1 MKRIIP
7 VAVALA
13 TATALTLAG
22 CADGGSGG
30 EGGSGDPIII
40 GGIAGTTGAYGAV
53 GIAVINGTQ
62 MAVDEI
68 NAAGGIS
75 GRQIDFR
82 WDDDAADA
90 TKSSQLFQQYV
101 SDGAVAILGSPDTG
115 PTTAALGDQMQIP
128 VLGAVDD
135 GGLTVYPNG
144 PDKPPFAWTFST
156 SLNTFAWG
164 AKIADWAIA
173 NCPGGLAMLH
183 DPTTY
188 GLGGLAGFQM
198 SLDAAGKDFA
208 YVESITENWGSGAT
222 VNLDAEIQ
230 KIEDSGADCVE
241 VWLTPGDEAAF
252 MQEIAS
258 LGINDLTV
266 LGNDVTNADK
276 TFTDLA
282 GAEGDGMISALL
294 TSDVHPNDRL
304 KKWQGQYRDKF
315 DGLEPGPFAELSYD
329 AVYILKQVIEDAGGK
344 TDPESIRA
352 GLNSLSGF
360 DGLTGTLGFTEQIHT
375 TINKEQLTMVK
386 WSVDSGT
393 WEPME

>member
-1 MKRIIP
+1 MKRIMP
-7 VAVALA
+7 VAVAAAAALA
-13 TATALTLAG
+13 LAG
-22 CADGGSGG
+22 CSGGGGGG
-30 EGGSGDPIII
+30 EGSSDPIVV

-68 NAAGGIS
+68 NEAGGIA
-75 GRQIDFR
+75 GRQIDFK

-90 TKSSQLFQQYV
+90 TKSSQLFQQFV
-101 SDGAVAILGSPDTG
+101 SEGAVAILGSPDTG

-144 PDKPPFAWTFST
+144 PDEPPFAWTFST

-164 AKIADWAIA
+164 AKIADWAIE

-198 SLDAAGKDFA
+198 SLDEAGKDFV
-208 YVESITENWGSGAT
+208 YVEAITENWGSGAT

-230 KIEDSGADCVE
+230 KIVDSGADCVE

-258 LGINDLTV
+258 LGIDDLTV
-266 LGNDVTNADK
+266 LGNDVTNADA

-282 GAEGDGMISALL
+282 GEQGDGMISALL
-294 TSDVHPNDRL
+294 TSDVYPNDRL
-304 KKWQGQYRDKF
+304 TEWIGQYKEKF

-329 AVYILKQVIEDAGGK
+329 AVYILKQVIEEADGK

-352 GLNSLSGF
+352 GLNKLTDF
-360 DGLTGTLGFTEQIHT
+360 DGLTGSLSFTEQIHT
-375 TINKEQLTMVK
+375 TINKEQLTMVQ
-386 WSVDSGT
+386 WSVADQA
-393 WEPME
+393 WNPIE

>member
-7 VAVALA
+7 VVTAIAAVTALA
-13 TATALTLAG
+13 LAG
-22 CADGGSGG
+22 CSGG
-30 EGGSGDPIII
+30 GGGASDDAIVI

-68 NAAGGIS
+68 NKAGGID
-75 GRQIDFR
+75 GRQIKFV

-90 TKSSQLFQQYV
+90 TKSSQLFQQFV

-144 PDKPPFAWTFST
+144 PEEPPFAWTFST

-164 AKIADWAIA
+164 GKLADWSVD
-173 NCPGGLAMLH
+173 NCPNGLAMLH

-198 SLDAAGKDFA
+198 AFEESGHDFV

-230 KIEDSGADCVE
+230 KIVDSGASCVE

-252 MQEIAS
+252 VQEIAS
-258 LGINDLTV
+258 LGITGLTV
-266 LGNDVTNADK
+266 LGNDVTNADA

-282 GAEGDGMISALL
+282 GPEGDGMISALL

-304 KKWQGQYRDKF
+304 VEWQQQYRDLF

-329 AVYILKQVIEDAGGK
+329 AVYILKQVIEDGGGA

-352 GLNSLSGF
+352 GLNKLTDF
-360 DGLTGTLGFTEQIHT
+360 EGLTGSLSFTEQIHT

-386 WSVDSGT
+386 WNYATKT

>member
-1 MKRIIP
+1 MKRITWAAAL
-7 VAVALA
+7 AVASI
-13 TATALTLAG
+13 TALAG
-22 CADGGSGG
+22 CSSGGSPTPSGD
-30 EGGSGDPIII
+30 GDPIVV

-68 NAAGGIS
+68 NEAGGIA
-75 GRQIDFR
+75 GRQIEFI

-90 TKSSQLFQQYV
+90 TKSSQLFQQFV

-115 PTTAALGDQMQIP
+115 PTTAALGDQMQVP

-144 PDKPPFAWTFST
+144 PDEPPYAWTFST

-164 AKIADWAIA
+164 GKLAEWSID
-173 NCPGGLAMLH
+173 NCPNGLAMLH

-188 GLGGLAGFQM
+188 GLGGLAGFEM
-198 SLDAAGKDFA
+198 VFEETGHDFV
-208 YVESITENWGSGAT
+208 YVESITENWSSGAT

-230 KIEDSGADCVE
+230 KIVDSGASCVE

-258 LGINDLTV
+258 LGIDDLIV
-266 LGNDVTNADK
+266 LGNDVTNADS
-276 TFTDLA
+276 TFVDLA
-282 GAEGDGMISALL
+282 GPEGDGMISALL
-294 TSDVHPNDRL
+294 TSDVYPNDRL
-304 KKWQGQYRDKF
+304 QAWQAEYRELF

-329 AVYILKQVIEDAGGK
+329 AVYILKQVIEEADGA
-344 TDPESIRA
+344 TDPETIRA
-352 GLNSLSGF
+352 GLNKLTDF
-360 DGLTGTLGFTEQIHT
+360 DGLTGKLTFTEQIHT
-375 TINKEQLTMVK
+375 TINKEQLTMVQWNYEAK
-386 WSVDSGT
+386 E
-393 WEPME
+393 WEPIE

>member
-7 VAVALA
+7 GAIALA
-13 TATALTLAG
+13 AASALVLAG
-22 CADGGSGG
+22 CAPSDGGGGGG
-30 EGGSGDPIII
+30 EGGDPIVI

-68 NAAGGIS
+68 NEAGGID
-75 GRQIDFR
+75 GRQIDFT

-90 TKSSQLFQQYV
+90 TKSSQLFQQFV
-101 SDGAVAILGSPDTG
+101 SEGAVAILGSPDTG

-144 PDKPPFAWTFST
+144 PDEDPFAWTFST
-156 SLNTFAWG
+156 SQNTFAWG
-164 AKIADWAIA
+164 AKLADWAME
-173 NCPGGLAMLH
+173 NCDGIAMLH
-183 DPTTY
+183 DPSTY
-188 GLGGLAGFQM
+188 GLGGLAGFKLSM
-198 SLDAAGKDFA
+198 DAAGEEFT

-230 KIEDSGADCVE
+230 KIVDSGADCVD

-258 LGINDLTV
+258 LGIDDLTV
-266 LGNDVTNADK
+266 LGNDVTNADA

-282 GAEGDGMISALL
+282 GPEGDGMISALL
-294 TSDVHPNDRL
+294 TTDVYPNERL
-304 KKWQGQYRDKF
+304 LEWQQQYSDKF
-315 DGLEPGPFAELSYD
+315 DGLTGGPFAELSYD
-329 AVYILKQVIEDAGGK
+329 AVYILKQVIEDADGQ

-352 GLNSLSGF
+352 GLNKLTDF
-360 DGLTGTLGFTEQIHT
+360 EGLTGSLSFTEQIHT
-375 TINKEQLTMVK
+375 TINKEQLTMVQ
-386 WSVDSGT
+386 WSVDSGK

>member
-7 VAVALA
+7 VTVALA
-13 TATALTLAG
+13 AATALALTG
-22 CADGGSGG
+22 CSGGGDGGG
-30 EGGSGDPIII
+30 GGSDDPIVI

-68 NAAGGIS
+68 NEAGGID
-75 GRQIDFR
+75 GRQIDFK

-90 TKSSQLFQQYV
+90 TKSSQLFQQFV
-101 SDGAVAILGSPDTG
+101 SEGAVAILGSPDTG

-144 PDKPPFAWTFST
+144 PDQPPFAWTFST

-164 AKIADWAIA
+164 EKIGDWAIA
-173 NCPGGLAMLH
+173 NCPGGVAMLH

-198 SLDAAGKDFA
+198 AMDAAGEEFA
-208 YVESITENWGSGAT
+208 YVEAITENWGSGAT

-230 KIEDSGADCVE
+230 KIVDSGADCVE

-258 LGINDLTV
+258 LGIDDLTV
-266 LGNDVTNADK
+266 LGNDVTNADP

-282 GAEGDGMISALL
+282 GPEGDGMISALL
-294 TSDVHPNDRL
+294 TSDVYPNDRL
-304 KKWQGQYRDKF
+304 TEWIGQYKEKF

-329 AVYILKQVIEDAGGK
+329 AVYILKQVIEDADGK

-352 GLNSLSGF
+352 GLNKLTDF
-360 DGLTGTLGFTEQIHT
+360 DGLTGSLSFTEQIHT
-375 TINKEQLTMVK
+375 TINKEQLTMVQ

>member
-7 VAVALA
+7 GVAALAVATLA
-13 TATALTLAG
+13 LAG
-22 CADGGSGG
+22 CSGDPGSGGSG
-30 EGGSGDPIII
+30 SGDKIVI

-53 GIAVINGTQ
+53 GIAVINGTK

-68 NAAGGIS
+68 NADGGIA

-90 TKSSQLFQQYV
+90 TKSSQLFQQFV
-101 SDGAVAILGSPDTG
+101 SEGAVAILGSPDTG

-144 PDKPPFAWTFST
+144 PDEPPYAWTFST

-164 AKIADWAIA
+164 GKLAEWSID
-173 NCPGGLAMLH
+173 NCPNGLAMLH

-188 GLGGLAGFQM
+188 GLGGLAGFEM
-198 SLDAAGKDFA
+198 VFEETGHDFV

-230 KIEDSGADCVE
+230 KIVDSGASCVE

-258 LGINDLTV
+258 LGITDLKV
-266 LGNDVTNADK
+266 LGNDVTNADA

-282 GAEGDGMISALL
+282 GPEGDGMISALL
-294 TSDVHPNDRL
+294 TSDVYPDDRL
-304 KKWQGQYRDKF
+304 SSWQEKYRGLF

-329 AVYILKQVIEDAGGK
+329 AVYILKQVIEDADGD
-344 TDPESIRA
+344 TSPETIRA
-352 GLNSLSGF
+352 GLNKLTDF
-360 DGLTGTLGFTEQIHT
+360 DGLTGKLSFTEQVHT
-375 TINKEQLTMVK
+375 TINKEQLTMVQWNYATK
-386 WSVDSGT
+386 K

>member
-1 MKRIIP
+1 MKQRTLGA
-7 VAVALA
+7 AVAASVAALA
-13 TATALTLAG
+13 LAG
-22 CADGGSGG
+22 CAGTPSPSGS
-30 EGGSGDPIII
+30 GSGDPIVL

-68 NAAGGIS
+68 NAAGGIA

-82 WDDDAADA
+82 WEDDAADA
-90 TKSSQLFQQYV
+90 TKSSQLFQQFV
-101 SDGAVAILGSPDTG
+101 SQGAVAILGSPDTG

-128 VLGAVDD
+128 VVGAVDD

-144 PDKPPFAWTFST
+144 PDEPPFAWTFST

-164 AKIADWAIA
+164 GRIAEWALE
-173 NCPGGLAMLH
+173 NCTGGLAMLH

-198 SLDAAGKDFA
+198 VLDEAGEDFA
-208 YVESITENWGSGAT
+208 FVESITENWSSGAT

-230 KIEDSGADCVE
+230 KIVDSGADCVE

-258 LGINDLTV
+258 MGITDLKV
-266 LGNDVTNADK
+266 LGNDVTNADT

-282 GAEGDGMISALL
+282 GPEGDGMISALL
-294 TSDVHPNDRL
+294 TSDVYPSDRL
-304 KKWQGQYRDKF
+304 NKWIADYKSKF

-329 AVYILKQVIEDAGGK
+329 AVYILKQVIEDADGA
-344 TDPESIRA
+344 TDPEAIRA
-352 GLNSLSGF
+352 GLNQLSDF

-375 TINKEQLTMVK
+375 TINKEQLTMVQWNYATK
-386 WSVDSGT
+386 K
-393 WEPME
+393 WEPIE

>member
-7 VAVALA
+7 GAVALA
-13 TATALTLAG
+13 AATALALTG
-22 CADGGSGG
+22 CAGDGGGGG
-30 EGGSGDPIII
+30 EGGEIVV

-53 GIAVINGTQ
+53 GVAVINGTQ

-68 NAAGGIS
+68 NAAGGID
-75 GRQIDFR
+75 GRQIKFV

-90 TKSSQLFQQYV
+90 TKSSQLFQQFV
-101 SDGAVAILGSPDTG
+101 SEGAVAILGSPDTG

-144 PDKPPFAWTFST
+144 PDEPPFAWTFST

-198 SLDAAGKDFA
+198 SLDAAGKDFV

-230 KIEDSGADCVE
+230 KIVDSGADCVE

-258 LGINDLTV
+258 LGLDDLVV
-266 LGNDVTNADK
+266 LGNDVTNADA
-276 TFTDLA
+276 TFVDLA
-282 GAEGDGMISALL
+282 GPEGDGMISALL
-294 TSDVHPNDRL
+294 TSDVYPNERL
-304 KKWQGQYRDKF
+304 QEWQQKYRDLF

-329 AVYILKQVIEDAGGK
+329 AVYILKQVIEDADGA

-352 GLNSLSGF
+352 GLNALTNF
-360 DGLTGTLGFTEQIHT
+360 DGLTGSLSFTEQIHT
-375 TINKEQLTMVK
+375 TINKEQLTMVQ
-386 WSVDSGT
+386 WSFDSKK
-393 WEPME
+393 WEPIE

>member
-7 VAVALA
+7 VATAVAVV
-13 TATALTLAG
+13 TALTLAG
-22 CADGGSGG
+22 CASDGGGSGS
-30 EGGSGDPIII
+30 SGDKIVV

-62 MAVDEI
+62 LAVDEI
-68 NAAGGIS
+68 NAAGGID
-75 GRQIDFR
+75 GRQVEFV

-90 TKSSQLFQQYV
+90 TKSSQLFQQFV

-144 PDKPPFAWTFST
+144 PDQPPFAWTFST

-164 AKIADWAIA
+164 GKLAEWSID
-173 NCPGGLAMLH
+173 NCPNGLAMLH

-188 GLGGLAGFQM
+188 GLGGLAGFE
-198 SLDAAGKDFA
+198 AVFKETGHDFA

-230 KIEDSGADCVE
+230 KIVDSGASCVE

-252 MQEIAS
+252 VQEIAS
-258 LGINDLTV
+258 LGLNDLIV
-266 LGNDVTNADK
+266 LGNDVTNADA

-282 GAEGDGMISALL
+282 GPEGDGMISALL
-294 TSDVHPNDRL
+294 TSDVYPNDRL
-304 KKWQGQYRDKF
+304 TTWQQTYRDTF

-329 AVYILKQVIEDAGGK
+329 AMYILKQVIEDAGGA
-344 TDPESIRA
+344 TDPESIRK
-352 GLNSLSGF
+352 GLNSLTNF
-360 DGLTGTLGFTEQIHT
+360 DGLTGSLSFTEQIHT
-375 TINKEQLTMVK
+375 TINKEQLTMVQWNYESK
-386 WSVDSGT
+386 K
-393 WEPME
+393 WEPIE

>member
-7 VAVALA
+7 AVVTAAVVALA
-13 TATALTLAG
+13 LAG
-22 CADGGSGG
+22 CAGDTGGGGSG
-30 EGGSGDPIII
+30 SDDPIVL

-68 NAAGGIS
+68 NADGGIA

-90 TKSSQLFQQYV
+90 TKSSQLFQQFV
-101 SDGAVAILGSPDTG
+101 SEGAVAILGSPDTG

-128 VLGAVDD
+128 VVGAVDD

-144 PDKPPFAWTFST
+144 PDEPPYAWTFST

-164 AKIADWAIA
+164 GKLAEWSLD
-173 NCPGGLAMLH
+173 NCPDGLAMLH

-198 SLDAAGKDFA
+198 VLEENDADFV
-208 YVESITENWGSGAT
+208 YVESITENWSSGAT

-230 KIEDSGADCVE
+230 KILDSGASCVD

-258 LGINDLTV
+258 LGITDLKV
-266 LGNDVTNADK
+266 LGNDVTNADS
-276 TFTDLA
+276 TFVDLA
-282 GAEGDGMISALL
+282 GPEGDGMISALL
-294 TSDVHPNDRL
+294 TSDVYPDDRL
-304 KKWQGQYRDKF
+304 TAWQEEYRQAF

-329 AVYILKQVIEDAGGK
+329 AVYILKQVIEDADGA
-344 TDPESIRA
+344 TDPETLRA
-352 GLNSLSGF
+352 GLNALTGF
-360 DGLTGTLGFTEQIHT
+360 EGLTGELSFTEQIHT
-375 TINKEQLTMVK
+375 TINKEQLTMVQWNYDAK
-386 WSVDSGT
+386 K
-393 WEPME
+393 WEPIE

>member
-7 VAVALA
+7 GVAALA
-13 TATALTLAG
+13 AATLVLAG
-22 CADGGSGG
+22 CSGDPGSGGSG
-30 EGGSGDPIII
+30 SGDKIVI

-68 NAAGGIS
+68 NAAGGIA

-90 TKSSQLFQQYV
+90 TKSSQLFQQFV

-144 PDKPPFAWTFST
+144 PDEKPYAWTFST

-164 AKIADWAIA
+164 GKLAEWSLK
-173 NCPGGLAMLH
+173 NCPNGLAILH

-198 SLDAAGKDFA
+198 VLDENKSDFVYA
-208 YVESITENWGSGAT
+208 ESITENWGSGAT

-230 KIEDSGADCVE
+230 KIVDSGASCVE

-258 LGINDLTV
+258 LGITDLKV
-266 LGNDVTNADK
+266 LGNDVTNADS

-282 GAEGDGMISALL
+282 GPEGDGMISALL
-294 TSDVHPNDRL
+294 TSDVYPNERL
-304 KKWQGQYRDKF
+304 SSWQEQYRGLF

-329 AVYILKQVIEDAGGK
+329 AVYILKQVIEDAGGD
-344 TDPESIRA
+344 TSPETIRA
-352 GLNSLSGF
+352 GLNKLTDF
-360 DGLTGTLGFTEQIHT
+360 DGLTGKLSFTEQIHT
-375 TINKEQLTMVK
+375 TINKEQLTMVQWNYANK
-386 WSVDSGT
+386 K

>member
-7 VAVALA
+7 GVTALAVATLA
-13 TATALTLAG
+13 LAG
-22 CADGGSGG
+22 CSDPGAGGSGS
-30 EGGSGDPIII
+30 GSDNPIVI

-53 GIAVINGTQ
+53 GIAVINGTK

-68 NAAGGIS
+68 NADGGIA

-90 TKSSQLFQQYV
+90 TKSSQLFQQFV
-101 SDGAVAILGSPDTG
+101 SEGAVAILGSPDTG

-144 PDKPPFAWTFST
+144 PDEPPYAWTFST

-164 AKIADWAIA
+164 GKLAEWSID
-173 NCPGGLAMLH
+173 NCPNGLAMLH

-188 GLGGLAGFQM
+188 GLGGLAGFEM
-198 SLDAAGKDFA
+198 VFEETGHDFV
-208 YVESITENWGSGAT
+208 YLESITENWGSGAT

-230 KIEDSGADCVE
+230 KIVDSGASCVE

-258 LGINDLTV
+258 LGITDLTV
-266 LGNDVTNADK
+266 LGNDVTNADA

-282 GAEGDGMISALL
+282 GPEGDGMISALL
-294 TSDVHPNDRL
+294 TSDVYPDERL
-304 KKWQGQYRDKF
+304 SSWQEEYRGLF

-329 AVYILKQVIEDAGGK
+329 AVYILKQVIEDADGD
-344 TDPESIRA
+344 TSPEAIRA
-352 GLNSLSGF
+352 GLNKLSGF
-360 DGLTGTLGFTEQIHT
+360 DVLTGELGFTEQIHT
-375 TINKEQLTMVK
+375 TINKEQLTMVQWNYETK
-386 WSVDSGT
+386 K

>member
-1 MKRIIP
+1 MKRMIP
-7 VAVALA
+7 GAIALA
-13 TATALTLAG
+13 AATALVLAG
-22 CADGGSGG
+22 CSGGDGGGG
-30 EGGSGDPIII
+30 GGSDEPIVI

-68 NAAGGIS
+68 NEAGGIG
-75 GRQIDFR
+75 GRPIDFK

-90 TKSSQLFQQYV
+90 TKSSQLFQQFV
-101 SDGAVAILGSPDTG
+101 SEGAVAILGSPDTG
-115 PTTAALGDQMQIP
+115 PTTAALGDQMKIP

-144 PDKPPFAWTFST
+144 PDEPPFAWTFST

-164 AKIADWAIA
+164 AKIADWALD

-198 SLDAAGKDFA
+198 SLDEAGAEFA

-230 KIEDSGADCVE
+230 KIVDSGADCVE
-241 VWLTPGDEAAF
+241 IWLTPGDEAAF

-258 LGINDLTV
+258 LGIDDLTV
-266 LGNDVTNADK
+266 LGNDVTNADA

-282 GAEGDGMISALL
+282 GADGDGMVSALL

-304 KKWQGQYRDKF
+304 TEWQGQYRDKF

-329 AVYILKQVIEDAGGK
+329 AVYILKQVIEDADGK

-375 TINKEQLTMVK
+375 TINKEQLTMVQWK
-386 WSVDSGT
+386 VDSGE
-393 WEPME
+393 WKPME

>member
-1 MKRIIP
+1 MKRIVP
-7 VAVALA
+7 GVAALAVATLA
-13 TATALTLAG
+13 LAG
-22 CADGGSGG
+22 CSGDPGSDGS
-30 EGGSGDPIII
+30 GSGDKIVI

-68 NAAGGIS
+68 NADGGIA

-101 SDGAVAILGSPDTG
+101 SEGAVAILGSPDTG

-144 PDKPPFAWTFST
+144 PDEPPYAWTFST

-164 AKIADWAIA
+164 GKLAEWSID
-173 NCPGGLAMLH
+173 NCPNGLAMLH

-188 GLGGLAGFQM
+188 GLGGLAGFEM
-198 SLDAAGKDFA
+198 VFEETGHDFV

-230 KIEDSGADCVE
+230 KIVDSGASCVE

-258 LGINDLTV
+258 LGITDLKV
-266 LGNDVTNADK
+266 LGNDVTNADA
-276 TFTDLA
+276 TFVDLA
-282 GAEGDGMISALL
+282 GPEGDGMISALL
-294 TSDVHPNDRL
+294 TSDVYPDERL
-304 KKWQGQYRDKF
+304 SAWQEEYRGLF

-329 AVYILKQVIEDAGGK
+329 AVYILKQVIEDADGD
-344 TDPESIRA
+344 TSPETIRA
-352 GLNSLSGF
+352 GLNKLTDF
-360 DGLTGTLGFTEQIHT
+360 DGLTGKLSFTEQIHT
-375 TINKEQLTMVK
+375 TINKEQLTMVQWNYGSK
-386 WSVDSGT
+386 K

>member
-7 VAVALA
+7 GAVALA
-13 TATALTLAG
+13 AATALALTG
-22 CADGGSGG
+22 CAGDGGGGG
-30 EGGSGDPIII
+30 EGGEIVV

-53 GIAVINGTQ
+53 GVAVINGTQ

-68 NAAGGIS
+68 NAAGGID
-75 GRQIDFR
+75 GRQIKFV

-90 TKSSQLFQQYV
+90 TKSSQLFQQFV
-101 SDGAVAILGSPDTG
+101 SEGAVAILGSPDTG

-144 PDKPPFAWTFST
+144 PDEPPFAWTFST

-198 SLDAAGKDFA
+198 SLDAAGKDFV

-230 KIEDSGADCVE
+230 KIVDSGADCVE

-258 LGINDLTV
+258 LGLDDLVV
-266 LGNDVTNADK
+266 LGNDVTNADA
-276 TFTDLA
+276 TFVDLA
-282 GAEGDGMISALL
+282 GPEGDGMISALL
-294 TSDVHPNDRL
+294 TSDVYPNERL
-304 KKWQGQYRDKF
+304 QEWQQKYRDLF

-329 AVYILKQVIEDAGGK
+329 AVYILKQVIEDADGA

-352 GLNSLSGF
+352 GLNALTDF
-360 DGLTGTLGFTEQIHT
+360 DGLTGSLSFTEQIHT
-375 TINKEQLTMVK
+375 TINKEQLTMVQ
-386 WSVDSGT
+386 WSFDSKK
-393 WEPME
+393 WEPIE